1 MSLILPLKL
10 SITEFKRVFSSLR
23 DRFLKMSPS
32 MNGHMNGE
40 VQEISDLM
48 QSGINGAKSHA
59 QEPKIH
65 DLDVSKLRITHT
77 TTPRKVPELDSAE
90 VWGVKACTLSLP
102 LKLV

>member
-1 MSLILPLKL
+1 
-10 SITEFKRVFSSLR
+10 
-23 DRFLKMSPS
+23 MSPS